1 MRRKW
6 EDKKLISESY
16 KKHVIYSS
24 IIIVKNTKPWYELW
38 ETNIKNKN
46 VIVKLFFIVI
56 FQIEFVWQEK
66 KHYST
71 FSMPPKF

>member
-46 VIVKLFFIVI
+46 VIVKLFFYCYFSDWICLAG
-56 FQIEFVWQEK
+56 K

-71 FSMPPKF
+71 LSMPPKF

>member
-46 VIVKLFFIVI
+46 VIVKLFFLLL
-56 FQIEFVWQEK
+56 FFRLNLFGRK
-66 KHYST
+66 KPYST